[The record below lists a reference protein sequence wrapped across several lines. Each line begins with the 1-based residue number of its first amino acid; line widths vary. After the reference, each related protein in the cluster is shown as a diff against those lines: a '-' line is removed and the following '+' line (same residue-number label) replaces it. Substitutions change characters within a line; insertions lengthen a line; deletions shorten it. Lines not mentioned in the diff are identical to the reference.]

1 MKRTILMITML
12 TVATARGWTQ
22 NGEIIYHDDITPK
35 EMHADDPWP
44 NHHRFFDFDEDS
56 IRDFFIA
63 WTEYK
68 EWHII
73 AYTYGNWWYER
84 QILELGDT
92 IAFVSNWYP
101 EPENPDYDPIIS
113 FHPGLS
119 RDSIIIGFRNQV
131 GDGEFCYGWIRFSLD
146 AGPEK
151 DQKSSSGNRVPW
163 PHGICTFID
172 YAYCTQPNYPLRAGQ
187 TSYNWN
193 GENEKTSKHP
203 FASIHPN
210 PTYGIVI
217 VKGENLRQA
226 EVLNILGLRVATVQG
241 KGETLQI
248 DISGL
253 PAGIYFVR
261 ITDDKGRKC
270 VRKVLKE

>member
-1 MKRTILMITML
+1 MLM
-12 TVATARGWTQ
+12 VAVACGWAQ

-44 NHHRFFDFDEDS
+44 NSHRFFYFDEDS
-56 IRDFFIA
+56 IQDFFIA

-73 AYTYGNWWYER
+73 AYTYGNWWFEK
-84 QILELGDT
+84 QMLELGDT

-101 EPENPDYDPIIS
+101 EPENPDFDPIIR
-113 FHPGLS
+113 FNPGFS

-131 GDGEFCYGWIRFSLD
+131 DDDEFCYGWIRFSLD

-151 DQKSSSGNRVPW
+151 DQEPSSDNRVPW
-163 PHGICTFID
+163 AHGICTFID

-193 GENEKTSKHP
+193 GVNEKTSEHT

-210 PTYGIVI
+210 PTSGILTI
-217 VKGENLRQA
+217 TGENLHRVEMA
-226 EVLNILGLRVATVQG
+226 NTLGQIVFRVNG
-241 KGETLQI
+241 NGSGNELHI
-248 DISGL
+248 DMTALSS
-253 PAGIYFVR
+253 GIYFVN
-261 ITDDKGRKC
+261 IIDNEGRKC
-270 VRKVLKE
+270 VQKVVRQ